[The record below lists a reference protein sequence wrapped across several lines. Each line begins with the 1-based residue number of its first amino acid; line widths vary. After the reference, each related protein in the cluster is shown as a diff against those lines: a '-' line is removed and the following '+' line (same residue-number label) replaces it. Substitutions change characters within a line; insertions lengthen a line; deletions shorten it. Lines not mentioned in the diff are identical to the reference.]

1 MIDPNPKT
9 MTTKKMTNFKTK
21 LGILLALPLYLGMTL
36 VVILLA
42 SITWILAKLLNLVGF
57 LDGMSWLIQKTK
69 ERLHHIRWMNSLH
82 PTDRQTMK
90 KGKK

>member
-1 MIDPNPKT
+1 

-42 SITWILAKLLNLVGF
+42 SITWILAKILNLVGF

-69 ERLHHIRWMNSLH
+69 ERLHHIRWMNTLH
-82 PTDRQTMK
+82 PIDRQSMK
-90 KGKK
+90 KPKK